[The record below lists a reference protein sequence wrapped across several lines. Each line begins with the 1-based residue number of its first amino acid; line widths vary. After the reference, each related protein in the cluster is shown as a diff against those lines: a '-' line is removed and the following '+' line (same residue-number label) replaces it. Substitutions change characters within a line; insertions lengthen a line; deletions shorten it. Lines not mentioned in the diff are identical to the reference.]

1 MEDNMSFWIH
11 GGKHK
16 TGTFNGV
23 SYDNIELH
31 CTMRHLEVQE
41 EFGHGVGFK
50 FKLKT
55 DKVLSALCIDSVDKL
70 NSIRYPVAVKLHY
83 NLNSDGT
90 ISIDSFTAL
99 K

>member
-1 MEDNMSFWIH
+1 MENTAVWIH

-16 TGTFNGV
+16 TGIYKDV
-23 SYDNIELH
+23 AYDNIELH
-31 CTMRHLEVQE
+31 CTMRRLDIAD
-41 EFGHGVGFK
+41 EFGHGVVFK

-55 DKVLSALCIDSVDKL
+55 DKVLSALNLDSVDKL

-83 NLNSDGT
+83 TLNSDST
-90 ISIDSFTAL
+90 ISIDSFSVL